1 MKAKRTTILLAA
13 VAILSLAFA
22 STVMADL
29 VVVATDA
36 SFKDA
41 QKWVDFLTSKEVAVK
56 HVTPQNFSGAKQEQ
70 YLVIMGSLDE
80 SGGVKDI
87 VKEAL
92 SATEL
97 ADISKP
103 GNKEMYLKSDV
114 WGEDQE
120 VIIFSGATKE
130 DSIEARVGNKESW
143 FEEIAIWFDLETG
156 GASLHGY

>member
-1 MKAKRTTILLAA
+1 MKAKRITILLAA

-22 STVMADL
+22 HTVMADL
-29 VVVATDA
+29 IVVASDA
-36 SFKDA
+36 TFKDA
-41 QKWVDFLTSKEVAVK
+41 QKWVDFLTSKAVTIK
-56 HVTPQNFSGAKQEQ
+56 HVTPQNFSGVKQEQ
-70 YLVIMGSLDE
+70 YMVIMGALDE

-92 SATEL
+92 SDAEF
-97 ADISKP
+97 ADVSKA
-103 GNKEMYLKSDV
+103 GNNEMYLKSDV

-130 DSIEARVGNKESW
+130 DAEAARVGNREDW
-143 FEEIAIWFDLETG
+143 LNEIAIWFDIELG

>member
-13 VAILSLAFA
+13 FAILGLFFA

-41 QKWVDFLTSKEVAVK
+41 QKWVDFLTSKEVAVQ
-56 HVTPQNFSGAKQEQ
+56 HVTPQNFSSVKQEQ
-70 YLVIMGSLDE
+70 YMVIMGSLDE

-92 SATEL
+92 SDMEF
-97 ADISKP
+97 ADVGKA
-103 GNKEMYLKSDV
+103 GNKEMYIKSDV
-114 WGEDQE
+114 WGEDQG
-120 VIIFSGATKE
+120 VIVFSGATRE
-130 DSIEARVGNKESW
+130 DAIAARVDNKADW
-143 FEEIAIWFDLETG
+143 WDEIALWFDIETG
-156 GASLHGY
+156 GVTLHGY

>member
-1 MKAKRTTILLAA
+1 MKAKKTTILLAA

-36 SFKDA
+36 TFKDA
-41 QKWVDFLTSKEVAVK
+41 QKWVDFLSTKDVQIK

-70 YLVIMGSLDE
+70 YMIVMGSFDE

-92 SATEL
+92 SATEF
-97 ADISKP
+97 ANVSKA

-120 VIIFSGATKE
+120 IIIFSGATKE
-130 DSIEARVGNKESW
+130 DAVAARTENVDDW
-143 FEEIAIWFDLETG
+143 FGEIALWFDIETG
-156 GASLHGY
+156 GVSHHAY

>member
-1 MKAKRTTILLAA
+1 MKSKRTIILLAA

-36 SFKDA
+36 TLKDA
-41 QKWVDFLTSKEVAVK
+41 QKWVDFLNTKEIQIK

-70 YLVIMGSLDE
+70 YMVIMGSLDE

-92 SATEL
+92 SATEF
-97 ADISKP
+97 ADVGKA
-103 GNKEMYLKSDV
+103 GNKEWYIKSDV

-130 DSIEARVGNKESW
+130 DAVAARTENVDDW
-143 FEEIAIWFDLETG
+143 FNEIALWFDIETG
-156 GASLHGY
+156 GVSHHAY